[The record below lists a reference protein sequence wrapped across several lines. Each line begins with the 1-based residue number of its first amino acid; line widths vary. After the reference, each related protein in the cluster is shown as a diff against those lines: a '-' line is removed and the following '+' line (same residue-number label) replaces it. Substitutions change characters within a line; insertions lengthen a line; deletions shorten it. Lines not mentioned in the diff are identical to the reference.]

1 MKEADE
7 KVIEKVL
14 AGDRNAFAWLVDKYK
29 DRVFSLVLGI
39 VKQRELAEEV
49 AQDVFVKAFQSL
61 GKFRKE
67 AGFSTWVYRI
77 AYNTA
82 ISEARKKKKLVYN
95 SQMTENMGSVDS
107 GHSIEKPEEIRQKML
122 EKAMKE
128 LVPEENLLVTLY
140 YFEEKSVEEISLSTG
155 LSQSN
160 VKVKLFRLRNKLKET
175 MIEFGKTSLSFY

>member
-1 MKEADE
+1 MREADE
-7 KVIEKVL
+7 QVIVRVL
-14 AGDRNAFAWLVDKYK
+14 AGDRNAYALLVDKYK

-39 VKQRELAEEV
+39 VRQRELAEEV
-49 AQDVFVKAFQSL
+49 AQDIFVKAYQSL

-67 AGFSTWVYRI
+67 SGFSTWIYRI

-82 ISEARKKKKLVYN
+82 ISEARKKKNLVYN
-95 SQMTENMGSVDS
+95 SQLTENMGSDNS
-107 GHSIEKPEEIRQKML
+107 DNIMEKPEEVRQKML
-122 EKAMKE
+122 EKALKA

-140 YFEEKSVEEISLSTG
+140 YFEDKSVEEISLSTG

-175 MIEFGKTSLSFY
+175 MIEYGKTSLSFY

>member
-1 MKEADE
+1 MREADE
-7 KVIEKVL
+7 QVIVRVL
-14 AGDRNAFAWLVDKYK
+14 AGDRNAYALLVDKYK

-39 VKQRELAEEV
+39 VRQRELAEEV
-49 AQDVFVKAFQSL
+49 AQDIFVKAYQSL

-67 AGFSTWVYRI
+67 SGFSTWIYRI

-82 ISEARKKKKLVYN
+82 ISEARKKKNLFYS
-95 SQMTENMGSVDS
+95 SQLTENMGTNNSEN
-107 GHSIEKPEEIRQKML
+107 IMERPEEARQKML
-122 EKAMKE
+122 ERALKE

-140 YFEEKSVEEISLSTG
+140 YFEEKSVEEISRSTG

-175 MIEFGKTSLSFY
+175 IIEYGKTSLSFY